1 MIHRVYGDDPR
12 FKDLTFHRGLNIL
25 VAEKSRGANDKQTRN
40 GAGKSSLLEIV
51 HFLLGSS
58 CDKDSLLRNPALRN
72 ATFGLEFDLGG
83 ARARIERSG
92 DKPTPVKVEGDS
104 ALWAVAPSMKDG
116 VSYLTNDNWKTV
128 LGKAM
133 FGLDE
138 LDAAW
143 SPTFRSLISYFIRRD
158 RDGGMAEPMA
168 QAGKQPLVNQQVSVS
183 YLLGLDWTIPQE
195 WQKIRDR
202 ENAVKQ
208 IRKGLNSGS
217 FGALV
222 GGSAASL
229 KSALIV
235 AQDDVKRLS
244 AGLAS
249 FKVLAQYHELEREAS
264 GLTAKLSALADD
276 NVLDR
281 RYLQELEQTTV
292 DEVAPAPDDL
302 HRLYEEAGVL
312 LPELVKKRFDDVNL
326 FHESVVRNRRA
337 YLSAE
342 LAATKARLVE
352 REKEKTKL
360 DSRRAEVMTVLK
372 SAGALEH
379 FTALQSELAKAEARA
394 EALKQKFDTMEA
406 LETGNLKLKVER
418 AQLVE
423 RLHRSYHDEDDT
435 IRSAVL
441 TFREIS
447 SRLYEEA
454 NAGSLAITPGENGPA
469 FEAHLPADRSKGVN
483 NMRIFCFDMMLMLLS
498 LERGRSP
505 GFLVHDSHLFD
516 GVDPRQRAKALTV
529 GAELAK
535 ELGFQYVVTMNTND
549 VPAGFEENILDV
561 HVSDASEDGGLF
573 GFRFD
578 SPR

>member
-1 MIHRVYGDDPR
+1 MIHRVYGDDRR

-40 GAGKSSLLEIV
+40 GAGKSSFLEIL

-58 CDKDSLLRNPALRN
+58 CDKDSLFRNPALRS
-72 ATFGLEFDLGG
+72 ATLSVELDLGG
-83 ARARIERSG
+83 MRARVERSG
-92 DKPTPVKVEGDS
+92 EKPSQVTVEGDS
-104 ALWAVAPSMKDG
+104 SLWAVAPSVKDG
-116 VSYLTNDNWKTV
+116 VSTLTIDQWKTV

-138 LDAAW
+138 LDTAS
-143 SPTFRSLISYFIRRD
+143 SPTFRSLIPYFIRRD
-158 RDGGMAEPMA
+158 WDGGMAEPMA
-168 QAGKQPLVNQQVSVS
+168 QSRKHQLVTQQVAVS
-183 YLLGLDWTIPQE
+183 YLLGLDWSIPQR
-195 WQKIRDR
+195 WQEIRDR

-208 IRKGLNSGS
+208 IKKSLRSGG

-229 KSALIV
+229 KSEHIV
-235 AQDDVKRLS
+235 AQDDLERLRTS
-244 AGLAS
+244 LAS
-249 FKVLAQYHELEREAS
+249 FKVLDQYHQLEREAS
-264 GLTAKLSALADD
+264 SLTGKLSVLADD

-302 HRLYEEAGVL
+302 HRLYEEAGVV
-312 LPELVKKRFDDVNL
+312 LPELVKKRFDDVNR

-337 YLSAE
+337 YLRAE
-342 LAATKARLVE
+342 IAATQARIAE
-352 REKEKTKL
+352 RDQEKTKI
-360 DSRRAEVMTVLK
+360 DGRRAEVMTILK

-379 FTALQSELAKAEARA
+379 FAALQSALAKTEARV
-394 EALKQKFDTMEA
+394 EALKQKFQTMED
-406 LETGNLKLKVER
+406 LETGTLRLKVER
-418 AQLVE
+418 AHLVE
-423 RLHRSYHDEDDT
+423 RLHQSYHDEEET
-435 IRSAVL
+435 IRKAVL
-441 TFREIS
+441 TFRDIS
-447 SRLYEEA
+447 SRLYEEDKT
-454 NAGSLAITPGENGPA
+454 GSLEIKPGDNGPA
-469 FEAHLPADRSKGVN
+469 FEAHLPAERSKGVN

-529 GAELAK
+529 GSMLAE
-535 ELGFQYVVTMNTND
+535 ERGFQYIVTMNTND
-549 VPAGFEENILDV
+549 VPAGFQKNILDV
-561 HVSDASEDGGLF
+561 HLSDASEDGGLF
-573 GFRFD
+573 GFRFE

>member
-12 FKDLTFHRGLNIL
+12 FKDLTFHGGLNIL

-40 GAGKSSLLEIV
+40 GAGKSSLLEIL

-58 CDKDSLLRNPALRN
+58 CDKDSLFRSPALRS
-72 ATFGLEFDLGG
+72 ATFGLEVDLGG
-83 ARARIERSG
+83 AMARVERSG
-92 DKPTPVKVEGDS
+92 EKPSVVTVEGDS
-104 ALWAVAPSMKDG
+104 SLWAVAPSVKDG
-116 VSYLTNDNWKTV
+116 VSHLTNDNWKTV

-143 SPTFRSLISYFIRRD
+143 SPKFRSLISYFVRRD

-168 QAGKQPLVNQQVSVS
+168 QSRKQQLVDQQVAVS
-183 YLLGLDWTIPQE
+183 YLLGLDWSIPQQ

-208 IRKGLNSGS
+208 VKKGLKSGN
-217 FGALV
+217 FGALI

-229 KSALIV
+229 KSAHIL
-235 AQDDVKRLS
+235 AQNDVERLRMS
-244 AGLAS
+244 LAS
-249 FKVLAQYHELEREAS
+249 FRVIDQYHELEREAS
-264 GLTAKLSALADD
+264 TLTGKLSALADD

-302 HRLYEEAGVL
+302 YRLYEEAGVV
-312 LPELVKKRFDDVNL
+312 LPELVKKRFDDVSL
-326 FHESVVRNRRA
+326 FHESVVRNRRT
-337 YLSAE
+337 YLTGEIAG
-342 LAATKARLVE
+342 TKARIDE
-352 REKEKTKL
+352 REQEKTKL
-360 DSRRAEVMTVLK
+360 DARRAEVMTILK

-379 FTALQSELAKAEARA
+379 FTALQAELTKAEARV

-406 LETGNLKLKVER
+406 LETGTLRLKVER
-418 AQLVE
+418 AHLVE
-423 RLHRSYHDEDDT
+423 RLHQSYSDEDAT
-435 IRSAVL
+435 ISKAVL
-441 TFREIS
+441 TFRDIS
-447 SRLYEEA
+447 SRLYEEDK
-454 NAGSLAITPGENGPA
+454 AGRLDITPGDNGPA
-469 FEAHLPADRSKGVN
+469 FEAHIPAEKSKGVN

-498 LERGRSP
+498 LTRGRSP

-516 GVDPRQRAKALTV
+516 GVDPRQRAKALGV

-535 ELGFQYVVTMNTND
+535 KHGFQYVVTMNTND
-549 VPAGFEENILDV
+549 VPSGFKENVLAV
-561 HVSDASEDGGLF
+561 HLSDASEDGGLF
-573 GFRFD
+573 GFRFA
-578 SPR
+578 